1 MWVGVTCIK
10 TPVAAPAGL
19 TASKAVC
26 GCRIVGRTPRLCKL
40 RARYAVIGE
49 SVESLFSHAATWP
62 GTHSCCGEARKCRT
76 EHGFPARDF
85 RLLGRMSLMDCRYTG
100 VSSVLALRLAPTLG
114 ARSEPPYP
122 VLLLPLPFGS
132 ASQEQSDAAAPTQAP
147 AKVGTRI
154 SGKTP
159 IAGAGATLGPSSGD
173 KTGARNPL
181 RHDPGG
187 TAPAHEP
194 VRCYGGESRLLRDVP
209 RRHGPARAITSVG
222 PVQPGV
228 RALHTP
234 RPFLTWNSHSTCSSR
249 LRLLC
254 NRGGSHALPRPE
266 RYYR

>member
-1 MWVGVTCIK
+1 MLWRSQEVSSRAWLPCPGL
-10 TPVAAPAGL
+10 PPAGTHVPDGL
-19 TASKAVC
+19 SLHWGVFGASPSPCPTA
-26 GCRIVGRTPRLCKL
+26 RP
-40 RARYAVIGE
+40 
-49 SVESLFSHAATWP
+49 
-62 GTHSCCGEARKCRT
+62 
-76 EHGFPARDF
+76 
-85 RLLGRMSLMDCRYTG
+85 
-100 VSSVLALRLAPTLG
+100 
-114 ARSEPPYP
+114 EPPYP

-187 TAPAHEP
+187 TAPAHEQVP
-194 VRCYGGESRLLRDVP
+194 CYGGESRLLRDVP